1 MATMRV
7 QQKKEYLTKEKHKE
21 LVDELDFLKTTR
33 RKEVAE
39 HLEYAKS
46 LGDLSENAEYHEARN
61 SQAEIEERIAH
72 LESVLKNAEIV
83 GPRQSDTIGI
93 GSTVVVQ
100 KEKDPTPRTFSLVGS
115 EESNMAAGKISD
127 HSPLGAAMMGKRK
140 GDSFS
145 IVTPGGE
152 AKYTIVSVQ

>member
-1 MATMRV
+1 MR
-7 QQKKEYLTKEKHKE
+7 QQQNKEYLTKEKHRE
-21 LVDELDFLKTTR
+21 LVNELDFLKTTR

-72 LESVLKNAEIV
+72 LEAVLKIAEIV
-83 GPRQSDTIGI
+83 GPRQSDTVGI
-93 GSTVVVQ
+93 GSTVSVQ
-100 KEKDPTPRTFSLVGS
+100 KEKEMTPRTYSLVGS

-127 HSPLGAAMMGKRK
+127 HSPLGAAMMGKKK

-145 IVTPGGE
+145 VATPGGE
-152 AKYTIVSVQ
+152 VKYSILSVQ